1 VARRDAITIGLAA
14 AALLAAGAM
23 RLLIGGEGPGLPES
37 GVVWELRAMRLGSG
51 CVVGAALGLAGVLL
65 QCLLRNPL
73 ASPDILGLASGSGL
87 AVMLWAYLGY
97 LAGHGTA
104 IGPAASGTAAV
115 IGAGAALA
123 IVLML
128 ARRRGRLDPVSL
140 ILVGFVVGIIGSAG
154 IMFLQHLM
162 PDRGLL
168 TSRWLV
174 GTISDEASTTTLLVV
189 AGASLALGGLAW
201 RLGPEMDAASLGDDE
216 ARSVGVR
223 LGRLRLVLFASA
235 GVLTAGSVVL
245 AGPIGFVGL
254 VAPHL
259 VRLGAGPGHRT
270 LVLGAALAGAAMVVF
285 ADALAKA
292 VDFGAGRMPV
302 GVLTAI
308 LGGPVFIWML
318 ARRQR
323 EGW

>member
-1 VARRDAITIGLAA
+1 MTIGVAAGSLVAA
-14 AALLAAGAM
+14 ATL
-23 RLLIGGEGPGLPES
+23 RLLVGGEGPGLPDS
-37 GVVWELRAMRLGSG
+37 PLVWDLRLTRLAAGG
-51 CVVGAALGLAGVLL
+51 VVGAALGLAGVLL
-65 QCLLRNPL
+65 QCMLRNPL
-73 ASPDILGLASGSGL
+73 ASPDILGLASGSGF

-115 IGAGAALA
+115 VGAGAALA
-123 IVLML
+123 IVLAL

-174 GTISDEASTTTLLVV
+174 GTISDEVKASTLLVV
-189 AGASLALGGLAW
+189 AGASLALGGLTW
-201 RLGPEMDAASLGDDE
+201 RLGPAMDAASLGDDE

-259 VRLGAGPGHRT
+259 IRLGAGPGHRT
-270 LVLGAALAGAAMVVF
+270 LVAGSMIAGAAIVVF
-285 ADALAKA
+285 ADALAKGI
-292 VDFGAGRMPV
+292 DLGAGRMPV

-318 ARRQR
+318 SRRQR
-323 EGW
+323 AGW